1 MNERAWDELHDLRA
15 ECEKLREELEDAR
28 NHIAFLNG
36 IIAKCDTQE
45 TSRPRKE
52 GSRDA

>member
-1 MNERAWDELHDLRA
+1 LDKLHDLRA